1 MYESYPKPIIKIISD
16 LLSELKKTTRSSK
29 AEAILLDNKIKELK
43 PLITLEQQ
51 KNNSMFLCQKANI
64 AFREVA
70 QEYEEHGQE
79 LEALKQQ
86 LSINETSLAEQ
97 FYEEETTS
105 SRKSLSRDSEQ
116 NIKYMQEMKELK
128 LERTKLKISNQKED
142 LAERQEIITHI
153 KLKYDKLKQINDRAY
168 KKQQSALETFN
179 TKCDLVK
186 QISLIKQEFTDNV
199 RIELSNAK
207 HIEMLEDIREEI
219 SFLETELLEFNRQ
232 KEMSVQAFAQAESLT
247 KQASADQL
255 LAQGKHKGKSDSFLR
270 SAAPKGK
277 ISLLRKDNF
286 LLTQPSH
293 HLVQADL
300 IGEIKKKLIE
310 HRDITF
316 LKVNNTKY
324 SIMHLKKDGKPIV
337 NIKPKI
343 DLQNL
348 TLMQQFLDAV
358 NKKITTI
365 EASRKEPQYLEKSA
379 SEELDKS
386 ELPKQKL
393 IKEID
398 ELCLGL
404 YDIKYS
410 TLHAEDLYKLPNVDL
425 EIIKAN
431 LKSTLTAK
439 KNFVVNFI
447 TALLPEDDSEISI
460 AGHTIRD
467 QQVIFPF
474 KAKLID
480 PVSGDITR
488 ENAKANLDQLKLTS
502 LIKIKTALSNKLEE
516 KTQNHLK
523 AIDEL
528 VAQIQILQTNIE
540 TELITIDQVNSE
552 QDAAGGGYALKLY
565 SLEQQLAEQKRTLAN
580 ITGELQTALASKEQL
595 VEKSADPDLRHGLAE
610 EVKILTIAKNYA
622 LNTLEP
628 TTTKPEVPKEK
639 DTPIQKPQENSPK
652 PNSGQIRQATRYAK
666 DKPVTFEKREQARQK
681 SKTRSIEL

>member
-1 MYESYPKPIIKIISD
+1 MYESYPKPILKIISD
-16 LLSELKKTTRSSK
+16 CLLQLKKTTRFSK
-29 AEAILLDNKIKELK
+29 AEAILLENKIKELK

-51 KNNSMFLCQKANI
+51 KNNSMFLFQQANI

-79 LEALKQQ
+79 LKALKQQ

-97 FYEEETTS
+97 LYEEETSS
-105 SRKSLSRDSEQ
+105 SRGSLSLDSEQ
-116 NIKYMQEMKELK
+116 NIEYMQEMKELK

-142 LAERQEIITHI
+142 LAKRQEMITQI
-153 KLKYDKLKQINDRAY
+153 NLKYHKLKQINDRAY

-179 TKCDLVK
+179 RKVDLVK
-186 QISLIKQEFTDNV
+186 QISLIKHEFTDNV
-199 RIELSNAK
+199 RVELSNAK
-207 HIEMLEDIREEI
+207 HIKMLENIREEI

-232 KEMSVQAFAQAESLT
+232 KEMSVQAFVQAESLT

-255 LAQGKHKGKSDSFLR
+255 LAQGKHQRKSDFSLR
-270 SAAPKGK
+270 SLAPKGK
-277 ISLLRKDNF
+277 IA

-293 HLVQADL
+293 HPVQADL
-300 IGEIKKKLIE
+300 KGEIKKKLIE
-310 HRDITF
+310 HRDIEF
-316 LKVNNTKY
+316 LMVNNTRY
-324 SIMHLKKDGKPIV
+324 SITHLKEGDKPIV
-337 NIKPKI
+337 NIRPKI
-343 DLQNL
+343 DLQNP
-348 TLMQQFLDAV
+348 TLMQQLLDAV

-365 EASRKEPQYLEKSA
+365 EARRKEPQYLEKSA

-386 ELPKQKL
+386 EFPKQKL

-398 ELCLGL
+398 KLCLGL

-425 EIIKAN
+425 EIIKAQ
-431 LKSTLTAK
+431 LKSALTAK
-439 KNFVVNFI
+439 KNYVVNFI
-447 TALLPEDDSEISI
+447 KALLPEDGSEISI

-488 ENAKANLDQLKLTS
+488 ENAKANLNQLKLTS

-523 AIDEL
+523 AIDKL
-528 VAQIQILQTNIE
+528 IAQIQILQTNIE
-540 TELITIDQVNSE
+540 TELITIDQVNAA
-552 QDAAGGGYALKLY
+552 QDVAGGGYALKLDF
-565 SLEQQLAEQKRTLAN
+565 LEQQLAEQKRTLAN
-580 ITGELQTALASKEQL
+580 ITEELQTALANKEQL
-595 VEKSADPDLRHGLAE
+595 VEKSADPDLRQGLAE

-628 TTTKPEVPKEK
+628 TTTKPDVPEVPKEK

-652 PNSGQIRQATRYAK
+652 PNSRQIRKATRYEK
-666 DKPVTFEKREQARQK
+666 DKPVTFEEREQARQK